1 MEIMSEYR
9 EVDDRKLGQYA
20 LDCMDADEL
29 ANACR
34 RLGITG
40 PLEPLLR
47 DLKAK
52 NEKYVSPASPASARD
67 SPRKISQRRDN
78 KRSTSQNKQRQ
89 SPDHHQPYDTF
100 GTKDNCGGGGN
111 AGYGQNS
118 YGKES
123 KDSGIRDL
131 SPEPNPS
138 SHRRPNELTESQIM
152 DSEAGGTSAMLH
164 LASKVSVFCCCCLC
178 CVLFII
184 SILVVFASFKI
195 G

>member
-1 MEIMSEYR
+1 MSDYR

-52 NEKYVSPASPASARD
+52 NEKYVSPASPASRD
-67 SPRKISQRRDN
+67 SPRKVQRRDN
-78 KRSTSQNKQRQ
+78 KRSSSQSKQRQ

-100 GTKDNCGGGGN
+100 GTKENCGGGGI

-138 SHRRPNELTESQIM
+138 AHRRPNELTESQIM
-152 DSEAGGTSAMLH
+152 DSEPGGTSAMLH
-164 LASKVSVFCCCCLC
+164 LASKVSAF
-178 CVLFII
+178 LFVICYALAII
-184 SILVVFASFKI
+184 FI
-195 G
+195 GEG